1 MEEASLKRA
10 EEFLAELE
18 EDRRSAPPEY
28 QPIVEPYVAGLAAAL
43 ERFRARRLDARELN
57 AHVQQI
63 RLSYARDLQRLLPG
77 EAPPTARFV
86 RN

>member
-1 MEEASLKRA
+1 MDESLRRA

-18 EDRRSAPPEY
+18 DDRRSAPPEY
-28 QPIVEPYVAGLAAAL
+28 QPVVDPYLKGLAGSIDA
-43 ERFRARRLDARELN
+43 FRTSRLGARELN

-63 RLSYARDLQRLLPG
+63 RLSYARDLQRLLPA
-77 EAPPTARFV
+77 EAPSTGRFL

>member
-1 MEEASLKRA
+1 MDETLRRA

-18 EDRRSAPPEY
+18 DDRRCAPPEY
-28 QPIVEPYVAGLAAAL
+28 QPVVEPYVRAL
-43 ERFRARRLDARELN
+43 TGSIDAFRASRLGARELN
-57 AHVQQI
+57 AHAQQI

-77 EAPPTARFV
+77 ETPPTARFV